1 MKKSIGPPYHGA
13 GFLLWALMIFV
24 FAISATASIPAEK
37 NSSKE
42 FFWMKPEL
50 QARLQNHEILVSATE
65 KDQQWSFKG
74 VGRVKS
80 NVLQAYQIA
89 QQYERLREIPNHFR
103 DVSYDAQSR
112 QLSMKIKILW
122 KELPLIVR
130 MESVEKAPWT
140 LQFQVLNGVFEGVEG
155 SVDFLEKS
163 EHESEIVF
171 LSNSTK
177 KLPFFSSWFLSFTV
191 EAVMSHVASSLRSV
205 IEKEYHAKRQN
216 EGQKNSSIPLG
227 S

>member
-1 MKKSIGPPYHGA
+1 MGA
-13 GFLLWALMIFV
+13 GFLLWVLLIISLMIP
-24 FAISATASIPAEK
+24 ATASIPVQRTSTK
-37 NSSKE
+37 D

-50 QARLQNHEILVSATE
+50 QTRLQNHEILVSATE

-80 NVLQAYQIA
+80 NVEQAYQIA

-122 KELPLIVR
+122 KELPLVVHVV
-130 MESVEKAPWT
+130 SSEKAPWG

-216 EGQKNSSIPLG
+216 EGQKNSSIPTG